1 MKFYVDSTV
10 DNLSIDNI
18 VAFGAITGVNYD
30 ATGIDQV
37 GISHNSYETARLN
50 VEYRVSTS
58 GEWYTEDSWDQTFPE
73 HYPYI
78 MINTLSTTTSAVSLT
93 SSD

>member
-37 GISHNSYETARLN
+37 GISDNSYETAKLK

-58 GEWYTEDSWDQTFPE
+58 GEWDTEDSWDQDFPE

>member
-1 MKFYVDSTV
+1 MTDHSRMKFYVDSTV

-37 GISHNSYETARLN
+37 GISDDSYETARLR
-50 VEYRVSTS
+50 VEYRSYAS
-58 GEWYTEDSWDQTFPE
+58 GSWVTEGEWDQTFPT

-78 MINTLSTTTSAVSLT
+78 MINTLTTL
-93 SSD
+93 

>member
-1 MKFYVDSTV
+1 M
-10 DNLSIDNI
+10 SIDNI

-37 GISHNSYETARLN
+37 GISDNSYETAKLK

-58 GEWYTEDSWDQTFPE
+58 GEWDTEDSWDQDFPE